1 MDVTILYFASLREAI
16 GLSEER
22 VRLPP
27 SVRTAADVIAWLV
40 QSGPHY
46 AAAFSDFERLRCAV
60 DQGVVPMNSLIESA
74 QEIAFFPPV
83 TGG

>member
-16 GLSEER
+16 GHSEER
-22 VRLPP
+22 VHLPP
-27 SVRTAADVIAWLV
+27 SVRTPAEVIAWLV
-40 QSGPHY
+40 KLGPHY
-46 AAAFSDFERLRCAV
+46 AVAFSDFERLRCAV
-60 DQGVVPMNSLIESA
+60 DQVVVPMNSRIESA